1 MDIREEK
8 KKYRKLVKLAK
19 EEYSFSQK
27 KELSKPIWEQL
38 EKEDYFINSKIVL
51 AYWSMGDEVATHEF
65 VKKWYKEKT
74 ILLPCVEGDILKLRI
89 FEGMGSM
96 RKGEAYSIL
105 EPIGEEFRDIDKID
119 LVIVP
124 GIAFDKENNR
134 LGRGRGYYDKLL
146 TSANAIK
153 VGVCFDFQ
161 FFDRIPTEEFDVKMN
176 YVIR

>member
-8 KKYRKLVKLAK
+8 KKYRKRVKLAK
-19 EEYSFSQK
+19 EQYSFSQK
-27 KELSKPIWEQL
+27 KELSKSIFEKL
-38 EKEDYFINSKIVL
+38 EKEDYFINSKIVM
-51 AYWSMGDEVATHEF
+51 AYWSMDDEVSTREF

-74 ILLPCVEGDILKLRI
+74 ILLPCVEGDVLKIRV
-89 FEGMGSM
+89 FSGMDSM

-105 EPIGEEFRDIDKID
+105 EPIGEEFKDIDKID
-119 LVIVP
+119 LVVVP

-146 TSANAIK
+146 KAANAIK
-153 VGVCFDFQ
+153 VGVCFEFQ